1 MSKHDIRVCGLGGQG
16 VILGGMIIGKAA
28 SIFEDRWATLVQS
41 FGPEARG
48 SECSAQV
55 MVADDP
61 IAFPYI
67 RETDVFVALS
77 QSAYDKFVHEMKD
90 DAILVYESE
99 LVVADDRM
107 PKGAKKFGCPGTR
120 IADED
125 IGRRI
130 VFNLVMLGFFSSVT
144 DLIDSDAMRKAVADS
159 VPAGTEELNLK
170 AFEAGF
176 SYGVEKYPK

>member
-1 MSKHDIRVCGLGGQG
+1 MSKHDIRICGLGGQG
-16 VILGGMIIGKAA
+16 VILGGIIIGKAA

-67 RETDVFVALS
+67 RETDVFVAFS

-99 LVVADDRM
+99 LVVTDDRL
-107 PKGAKKFGCPGTR
+107 PKGVQKFGCPGTR
-120 IADED
+120 IAEED
-125 IGRRI
+125 VGRRI
-130 VFNLVMLGFFSSVT
+130 VFNIVMLGFFASVT
-144 DLIDSDAMRKAVADS
+144 DLVDSDAMRKGVEDS
-159 VPAGTEELNLK
+159 VPNGTESFNLK
-170 AFEAGF
+170 AFEAGY
-176 SYGVEKYPK
+176 SYGVKNYKK